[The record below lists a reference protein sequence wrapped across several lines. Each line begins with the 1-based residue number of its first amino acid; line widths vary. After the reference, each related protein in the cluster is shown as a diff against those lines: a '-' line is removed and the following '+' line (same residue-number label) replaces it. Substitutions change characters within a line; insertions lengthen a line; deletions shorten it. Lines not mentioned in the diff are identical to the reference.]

1 MLEEEHV
8 LWMLC
13 DNQGESFLS
22 ETGMILLF
30 QNLDKAF
37 LFMQYETECPDDWK
51 INEVTVD
58 EDLFKNCKEYGNI
71 I

>member
-1 MLEEEHV
+1 
-8 LWMLC
+8 
-13 DNQGESFLS
+13 
-22 ETGMILLF
+22 
-30 QNLDKAF
+30 
-37 LFMQYETECPDDWK
+37 MQYETECPDDWK